1 MTPLTSATDTQMLR
15 VNTPEQIE
23 QIVAGVPL
31 GRYGQPEEIAS
42 AALFLSSKAGGF
54 CSGMSMKVDG
64 GMARFA

>member
-1 MTPLTSATDTQMLR
+1 MLR

-23 QIVAGVPL
+23 QIIAGVPL

-54 CSGMSMKVDG
+54 CSGTAMKVDG
-64 GMARFA
+64 GMAKFA